1 MSQSNPV
8 SGALLQGLRRVTLV
22 STVLYGWLGIGIA
35 IYAYQRQL
43 WYLIV
48 PAMMLPIVQT
58 MMVEYLDG

>member
-1 MSQSNPV
+1 
-8 SGALLQGLRRVTLV
+8 LV

-48 PAMMLPIVQT
+48 PAMMMPIFQT

>member
-1 MSQSNPV
+1 MSQSNRV
-8 SGALLQGLRRVTLV
+8 SGALLQGLRRLTLV

-58 MMVEYLDG
+58 MMVEYIDG

>member
-8 SGALLQGLRRVTLV
+8 SGVLLRGLRRVTLV
-22 STVLYGWLGIGIA
+22 STVLYSWLGIGIA

-48 PAMMLPIVQT
+48 LAMMLPIVQT
-58 MMVEYLDG
+58 MMVEYIDG

>member
-1 MSQSNPV
+1 MSQSNRV

-58 MMVEYLDG
+58 MMVEYIDG